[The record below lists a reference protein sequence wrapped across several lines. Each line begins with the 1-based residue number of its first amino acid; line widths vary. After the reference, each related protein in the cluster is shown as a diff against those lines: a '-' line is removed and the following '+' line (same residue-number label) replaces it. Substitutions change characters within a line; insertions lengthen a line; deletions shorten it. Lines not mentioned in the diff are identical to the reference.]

1 MTSEND
7 GMEMSSDSG
16 TNPPSSKIPTETP
29 PADETSSCSEPLA
42 DRVASCA
49 LDHYHQQLTKKA
61 KPKPGQEW
69 TVFAAIVAF
78 HSVDNRMWVVSSA
91 TGTKCTAQRHNE
103 FILHDS
109 HAEVLARRGF
119 IRILFDEITERQS
132 ENTYEAK
139 QDVGK
144 SYLLTESTNCG
155 NKNFNATEPESIS
168 KVKRYRLNSD
178 IGIHLYISDSPCGD
192 ASIYP
197 VPSASSSG
205 DMENNNGNEILYT
218 GAKVIVSKAT
228 KVGATDCGGEH
239 QLLATES
246 STSEK
251 GKGEANA
258 SWPMPPVVAREKVQS
273 LGKLRTKSGRS
284 NLPAHMRS
292 HSHSCSDKIVLWGVL
307 GLQGAMLT
315 KHLNPPVVPLTS
327 VVVSIDSRLFVDGNN
342 HERRMQHHHQQVSLE
357 RAIPDRIRNVWE
369 SLGQHNNKIP
379 PWKPPVPT
387 VHIVQKVYDSG
398 KAAMIAKSETT
409 NLSGNKRKH
418 NQCCSEEHAKH
429 GEKIAAKKVPPCGM
443 SFNWNQKGGLEVV
456 VGSRGI
462 KHGKKP
468 KSPQDIEKLSSRLCR
483 AKLIHDFSA
492 LILPQNNKPYCQIKN
507 DAANREWSNLKTRIL
522 TQNDSPL
529 AGWLRCIQVNED
541 DSKE

>member
-7 GMEMSSDSG
+7 VMAMSSGSF
-16 TNPPSSKIPTETP
+16 TNPPSSKIPTESP

-42 DRVASCA
+42 DRIASCA
-49 LDHYHQQLTKKA
+49 FNHYHKELTKKA

-69 TVFAAIVAF
+69 TVFAAVVAF
-78 HSVDNRMWVVSSA
+78 HRVDNRMWVVSSA

-119 IRILFDEITERQS
+119 IRILFHEIMERQP
-132 ENTYEAK
+132 ENTDKAK
-139 QDVGK
+139 KDLQK

-155 NKNFNATEPESIS
+155 NENFNATKPESTP
-168 KVKRYRLNSD
+168 KVKQYRLNSD

-192 ASIYP
+192 ASIYL
-197 VPSASSSG
+197 VPSLSSSG
-205 DMENNNGNEILYT
+205 ILENNNGNEILYT

-228 KVGATDCGGEH
+228 KVDATDCGGEH
-239 QLLATES
+239 QLLTTES
-246 STSEK
+246 STIEK
-251 GKGEANA
+251 GKKEVNT
-258 SWPMPPVVAREKVQS
+258 SQTVVPVIAREKVQS

-315 KHLNPPVVPLTS
+315 KHMNPPVVPLTS
-327 VVVSIDSRLFVDGNN
+327 VVVSIDSRLLLDGNN
-342 HERRMQHHHQQVSLE
+342 HERRMQHHQQQVSLE
-357 RAIPDRIRNVWE
+357 RAIPNRIRSVWE
-369 SLGQHNNKIP
+369 SLGQEDNKIP
-379 PWKPPVPT
+379 PWKPPVPK
-387 VHIVQKVYDSG
+387 VHIVRKVYDSG
-398 KAAMIAKSETT
+398 KAAMIAKSETA

-418 NQCCSEEHAKH
+418 NECCSEEYDKLR
-429 GEKIAAKKVPPCGM
+429 EKIAAKKVPPCGM
-443 SFNWNQKGGLEVV
+443 SFNWNQKEGLEVV

-483 AKLIHDFSA
+483 AKLMDDFSS
-492 LILPQNNKPYCQIKN
+492 LLLPQNDKPYFQIKN
-507 DAANREWSNLKTRIL
+507 NASNREWSNLKTRIL

-529 AGWLRCIQVNED
+529 AGWLRCIQVNEN